1 VHLFDR
7 VAGDG
12 HEEVVFCHDGASGLR
27 AIIAVH
33 STRLGPALGGVRFRP
48 YTTEDEALEDVLALS
63 RAMTY
68 KAAVAGLDLGG
79 GKAVILGDP
88 ARIKTE
94 ALLRAYARHVE
105 HLGGRYLTA
114 EDVGTSQADM
124 DLMRQETSYVTG
136 TSRALGGS
144 GDPSVTTALGVLQA
158 MLALATHLWGSPSLR
173 GRRVVVSGV
182 GKVGLILARHLV
194 EEGAVVVA
202 SDVDG
207 AALERATTTLGLQSA
222 PPERAHAVE
231 CDIFSPCA
239 LGGVLAPER
248 IAEMRCEAVV
258 GAANNQLA
266 GPGSAH
272 LLADAGI
279 TFVPDYVANAGGIIN
294 IAQELVGYRRELAHA
309 QVRTIFDTT
318 MAVLHEA
325 TTEGVT
331 TIEVA
336 DRMAQRR
343 LTGYGR
349 PGSAGAARATVTGG

>member
-7 VAGDG
+7 IAGDG
-12 HEEVVFCHDGASGLR
+12 HEEVVFCHDAASGLR

-48 YTTEDEALEDVLALS
+48 YSSEDEALEDVLALS

-105 HLGGRYLTA
+105 RLRGTYLTA
-114 EDVGTSQADM
+114 EDVGTTQADM

-136 TSRALGGS
+136 TSRSLGGS
-144 GDPSVTTALGVLQA
+144 GDPSAATAFGVLQA
-158 MLALATHLWGSPSLR
+158 MLALAAHRWGSPVLR

-182 GKVGLILARHLV
+182 GKVGLALARHLL
-194 EEGAVVVA
+194 EEGAAVVA
-202 SDVDG
+202 SDVDQ
-207 AALERATTTLGLQSA
+207 AAVERAATTLGLASV
-222 PPERAHAVE
+222 PPEHAHAVE

-239 LGGVLAPER
+239 LGGVVTTER
-248 IAEMRCEAVV
+248 IGELRCEAIV

-266 GPGSAH
+266 ERRCAR
-272 LLADAGI
+272 LLVEAGI
-279 TFVPDYVANAGGIIN
+279 TYVPDYVANAGGIIN
-294 IAQELVGYRRELAHA
+294 IAQELAGYKRELAVA
-309 QVRTIFDTT
+309 KVRTVFDTT
-318 MAVLHEA
+318 TAVLHDA
-325 TTEGVT
+325 TAEGVSPT
-331 TIEVA
+331 DVA
-336 DRMAQRR
+336 DIMAERR
-343 LTGYGR
+343 LTGYRRTG
-349 PGSAGAARATVTGG
+349 PAAAARVPVTGG

>member
-12 HEEVVFCHDGASGLR
+12 HEEIVFCHDGASGLR

-48 YTTEDEALEDVLALS
+48 YPTEDEALADVLALS

-68 KAAVAGLDLGG
+68 KAAAAGLDLGG

-105 HLGGRYLTA
+105 RLGGRYLTA
-114 EDVGTSQADM
+114 EDVGTTQADM

-136 TSRALGGS
+136 TSRSLGGS
-144 GDPSVTTALGVLQA
+144 GDPSAATAFGVLQA

-182 GKVGLILARHLV
+182 GKVGLTLARHLV
-194 EEGAVVVA
+194 DEGAVVVA
-202 SDVDG
+202 SDVDR
-207 AALERATTTLGLQSA
+207 AALEQATRTLGLPTA
-222 PPERAHAVE
+222 PPEHAHAVE

-248 IAEMRCEAVV
+248 IPQMRCEAVV
-258 GAANNQLA
+258 GAANNQLTE
-266 GPGSAH
+266 PRSAR
-272 LLADAGI
+272 LLLDAGI
-279 TFVPDYVANAGGIIN
+279 TFVPDFVANAGGIIN
-294 IAQELVGYRRELAHA
+294 IAQELVGYDRELAQA

-318 MAVLHEA
+318 MAVLREA
-325 TTEGVT
+325 KTAGASTT
-331 TIEVA
+331 EVA
-336 DRMAQRR
+336 DRMAERR

-349 PGSAGAARATVTGG
+349 QGRAGTARATVTGG